1 MHITEKRYQEAIR
14 DRLIV
19 EMIKRI
25 CAEDRGYILKEMAE
39 AMIDASDECRTFE
52 AELEA
57 CLKIGSEGGSTY
69 SL

>member
-1 MHITEKRYQEAIR
+1 MQITEKRYQEAIR
-14 DRLIV
+14 DRMIV

-39 AMIDASDECRTFE
+39 ALIEASDECRTFE
-52 AELEA
+52 SELET
-57 CLKIGSEGGSTY
+57 CLKLGSEDGTF